1 MNKSSRTILVIIAS
15 WLSAVVPAYAQI
27 ESVPDKNSEKQ
38 QITLSTFVVNST
50 QNKGYTSTNNATG
63 FKTNEN
69 LMRIPQ
75 AVTVV
80 TRDLIDDIGAV
91 DGSNI
96 LRYAGVGN
104 FFAGESFALRGTRI
118 NYPLIDEMPDGA
130 PYLDNVN
137 LDSYT
142 VLRGP
147 AATLYVNAALGGT
160 VLTNSKFPLPYN
172 NYAIT
177 AKVTGYGTY
186 RLEADLNGQIAQVG
200 AAKFT
205 YRVNAVMQRGDSY
218 FKNVIDHRTVIHP
231 TIQMTWKNTI
241 VRIARDHQSIQHPS
255 GGNSFVTP
263 DGKLFTGAGRSEGFY
278 PKNGMEDFQRDGW
291 RAFLIQKLSDNW
303 DLKVSAQEWWYSR
316 YGSIVFIAGGINW
329 PAQTIGLTSRLN
341 DQNVDDRTI
350 VADVNGRYNLGKI
363 SMQSTFGGTY
373 EHTHGQS
380 RLGNWVP
387 GVFTAISVPMAN
399 PGMDKIFAPD
409 PRNATVVTP
418 TGNNTYKANAYFQ
431 QTVTVIPDR
440 LILIAGLTNSKIR
453 TNNIANVNTGA
464 TGASVE
470 GRENLHR
477 YGVVF
482 NLTKQVALY
491 AMESTTFSPT
501 NGRDINDKL
510 LPAVKGL
517 GREVGVK
524 TLLFDGRL
532 SSTIAVFDINLTNQA
547 FFAGVRADGIS
558 YLAPIGRVTQ
568 KGFDIDLAYSPI
580 RGLQFVGAYYHGKV
594 RALREDVNYVA
605 GSDGDNV
612 PNSYSGQYSLVGR
625 YEFQQGSLKGF
636 NLGVG
641 YTTLIDRLLSTG
653 NYIGGPALVSLG
665 TLKSTGANLNKTSVI
680 KVETYHELNLF
691 VSYKLNN
698 NWTLRA
704 NIENALDEAYVL
716 GAQASSF
723 VDPSLPR
730 TLSVSSTY
738 KF

>member
-1 MNKSSRTILVIIAS
+1 MNNPSRKILVIIAS

-27 ESVPDKNSEKQ
+27 ESAPAKDSDKQ

-453 TNNIANVNTGA
+453 TNNITNVNTGA

>member
-1 MNKSSRTILVIIAS
+1 MNNPSSKVLIIIAS
-15 WLSAVVPAYAQI
+15 WLSAVVPAYAQT
-27 ESVPDKNSEKQ
+27 ESAADKNSDKQ

-50 QNKGYTSTNNATG
+50 QNKGYTSTNNGTG

-69 LMRIPQ
+69 LMKIPQ

-96 LRYAGVGN
+96 LRYAGVSN

-130 PYLDNVN
+130 PYLDNAN

-177 AKVTGYGTY
+177 AKVMSYGTY
-186 RLEADLNGQIAQVG
+186 RLEADLNGQIGQIG
-200 AAKFT
+200 AAKFS
-205 YRVNAVMQRGDSY
+205 YRFNAALQRGDSY
-218 FKNVIDHRTVIHP
+218 FKNVVDHRTIIHP
-231 TIQMTWKNTI
+231 TVQMTWKNTI
-241 VRIARDHQSIQHPS
+241 IRVARDHQSIQHVAN
-255 GGNSFVTP
+255 GNSFITP
-263 DGKLFTGAGRSEGFY
+263 EGKLFTGAGRSEGYY

-303 DLKVSAQEWWYSR
+303 DLKISAQEWWYSR

-341 DQNVDDRTI
+341 DQKIDDRTI

-373 EHTHGQS
+373 EHTHGLS

-387 GVFTAISVPMAN
+387 GVFTPISVPMAN
-399 PGMDKIFAPD
+399 PGMDKISAPD
-409 PRNATVVTP
+409 PKNATIVTP
-418 TGNNTYKANAYFQ
+418 NGNNTYKANAYFQ
-431 QTVTVIPDR
+431 QTITAIPDR
-440 LILIAGLTNSKIR
+440 LILIAGFTDSKIR
-453 TNNIANVNTGA
+453 TNNIANLHTGA
-464 TGASVE
+464 MGTSVE
-470 GRENLHR
+470 GKGMLHR

-482 NLTKQVALY
+482 NITKEVALY
-491 AMESTTFSPT
+491 AMESTTFSPPG
-501 NGRDINDKL
+501 GRDVNLNL
-510 LPAVKGL
+510 LPNVEGL
-517 GREVGVK
+517 GREFGIK

-532 SSTIAVFDINLTNQA
+532 SSTIAVFDINLTNQS
-547 FFAGVRADGIS
+547 FFAGVRPDGIS
-558 YLAPIGRVTQ
+558 YLAPIGRVSQ
-568 KGFDIDLAYSPI
+568 KGFDIDLAFSPI

-594 RALREDVNYVA
+594 RALREDINYLA
-605 GSDGDNV
+605 GVDGDNV

-636 NLGVG
+636 NVG
-641 YTTLIDRLLSTG
+641 AGFTSLIGRLLSSG
-653 NYIGGPALVSLG
+653 NYVGGPALVPLG
-665 TLKSTGANLNKTSVI
+665 TNKATGANINKTSVI

-716 GAQASSF
+716 GAQAASF
-723 VDPSLPR
+723 IDPSLPR

>member
-1 MNKSSRTILVIIAS
+1 MNNPSRKILVIIAS

-263 DGKLFTGAGRSEGFY
+263 DGKLFTGAGRSESFY

-341 DQNVDDRTI
+341 DQKIDDRTI

-453 TNNIANVNTGA
+453 TNNITNVNTGA

>member
-453 TNNIANVNTGA
+453 TNNITNVNTGA

-547 FFAGVRADGIS
+547 FFAGVRPDGIS

-580 RGLQFVGAYYHGKV
+580 RGLQFVGAYYRGKV
-594 RALREDVNYVA
+594 RALREDINYLA
-605 GSDGDNV
+605 GIDGDNV

-636 NLGVG
+636 NVG
-641 YTTLIDRLLSTG
+641 AGFTSLIDRLLSTG
-653 NYIGGPALVSLG
+653 NYVGGPALVPLG
-665 TLKSTGANLNKTSVI
+665 TNKATGAAINKTSVI

>member
-1 MNKSSRTILVIIAS
+1 MNNPSRTILVIIAS
-15 WLSAVVPAYAQI
+15 WLSAVVTVYAQI
-27 ESVPDKNSEKQ
+27 ESAPDKNSDKQ
-38 QITLSTFVVNST
+38 KITLSTFVVNST

-130 PYLDNVN
+130 PYLDNAN

-160 VLTNSKFPLPYN
+160 IITNSKFPLPYN

-177 AKVTGYGTY
+177 AKVTGFGTY
-186 RLEADLNGQIAQVG
+186 RLEADLNGQLAQVG

-205 YRVNAVMQRGDSY
+205 YRLNAAIQRGDSY
-218 FKNVIDHRTVIHP
+218 FKNVVDHRTIIHP
-231 TIQMTWKNTI
+231 TVQMTWKNTI

-255 GGNSFVTP
+255 GGNGFITP
-263 DGKLFTGAGRSEGFY
+263 DGKLFTGAGRSESFY

-341 DQNVDDRTI
+341 DQNTDDRTI

-373 EHTHGQS
+373 ENTHGQS

-387 GVFTAISVPMAN
+387 GVFTPISVPMSN

-440 LILIAGLTNSKIR
+440 LILIAGLTNAKIK

-464 TGASVE
+464 MGTPVE
-470 GRENLHR
+470 GRDMLHR

-482 NLTKQVALY
+482 NFTKQVALY
-491 AMESTTFSPT
+491 AMESTTFTPT
-501 NGRDINDKL
+501 TARDINLNL
-510 LPAVKGL
+510 LPNVEGL
-517 GREVGVK
+517 GREFGIK

-532 SSTIAVFDINLTNQA
+532 SSTIAVFDIKLTNQS
-547 FFAGVRADGIS
+547 FFAGVRPDGIS
-558 YLAPIGRVTQ
+558 YLAPIGLVSQ

-580 RGLQFVGAYYHGKV
+580 PGLQFVGAYYHGKV
-594 RALREDVNYVA
+594 RALREDVNYIA

-625 YEFQQGSLKGF
+625 YEFQKGSLKGF

-653 NYIGGPALVSLG
+653 NYIGGPALETLG

-680 KVETYHELNLF
+680 KVKTYHELNLF

-698 NWTLRA
+698 NWSFRA

-730 TLSVSSTY
+730 SLSVSSTY

>member
-1 MNKSSRTILVIIAS
+1 MNNPSRKILVIIAS

-27 ESVPDKNSEKQ
+27 ESAPAKDSDKQ

-130 PYLDNVN
+130 PYLDNAN

-186 RLEADLNGQIAQVG
+186 RLEADLNGQIAQIG

-241 VRIARDHQSIQHPS
+241 VRVARDHQSIQHPS

-341 DQNVDDRTI
+341 DQKIDDRTI

-453 TNNIANVNTGA
+453 TNNITNVNTGA

-698 NWTLRA
+698 NWSFRA

-730 TLSVSSTY
+730 SLSVSSTY

>member
-453 TNNIANVNTGA
+453 TNNITNVNTGA

-501 NGRDINDKL
+501 NGRDINNNL